1 MVMKQIKIYAMLFI
15 VLVAM
20 SSCAK
25 QDTPS
30 SASNILMKKLV
41 GEWIVEMPMSGLEAN
56 LSSDIVI
63 PDDGDMLT
71 MIFHFND
78 DGTGWKELNV
88 MREGE
93 MIYSVI
99 NRYEMEFMYSIDDQG
114 KIEVNYETEDINDE
128 LYFNG
133 IMLTTA
139 FGGVDFY
146 LVRATD
152 EQIKSYKDAS
162 DAWHG
167 GSDEGGSIETGIDDS
182 DASEPSRVSRLDVGI
197 R

>member
-1 MVMKQIKIYAMLFI
+1 MKQIKIYAMLFI

>member
-1 MVMKQIKIYAMLFI
+1 MKQIKIYAMLFI

-167 GSDEGGSIETGIDDS
+167 GSDEGGSIETGIDNS

>member
-1 MVMKQIKIYAMLFI
+1 MKQIKIYAMLFI

-41 GEWIVEMPMSGLEAN
+41 GEWIVEMPVSGLEAN